1 MMGINDETLGR
12 PVDRPQ
18 FDTTHWSLVLAA
30 QEENSTAARIALTK
44 LCEKYW
50 YPLYAFVRQTE
61 ADANQACDII
71 QGFFEKVI
79 EKDYIGDAD
88 PTRGKFRT
96 FLLTSLTHF
105 MANQRDKAKALKRGG
120 GVPHFSFEF
129 HKGEQRFLQE
139 PADPLT
145 PEKHYQRRWAVTLL
159 NQVLEGIRADF
170 VADGKGPW
178 FERLAQF
185 LTPGDTESYHQVAA
199 RLEMTEGAAKV
210 AVHRLRARY
219 RERLRAEIAQ
229 TVADPGEVDG
239 EIRMLFQTFSK

>member
-1 MMGINDETLGR
+1 MGINDETMGR
-12 PVDRPQ
+12 SVDRPQ

-30 QEENSTAARIALTK
+30 QDENSAAARIALTK

-88 PTRGKFRT
+88 PKRGKFRT

-120 GVPHFSFEF
+120 GVSHFSFEF

-139 PADPLT
+139 PSDPQT
-145 PEKHYQRRWAVTLL
+145 PEKHYQQRWAVTLL
-159 NQVLEGIRADF
+159 NQVLEGIRAEF
-170 VADGKGPW
+170 IADDKGPW
-178 FERLAQF
+178 FEQLSQF
-185 LTPGDTESYHQVAA
+185 LTPGDSESYQQVAE

-210 AVHRLRARY
+210 AVHRLRVRY

-239 EIRMLFQTFSK
+239 EIRMLFETFSK